1 MARSPAE
8 TVYQNA
14 LAHVYALIRGS
25 EYARAIAE
33 MTQAG
38 CQRLAPAFRHDGN
51 HSWYVI
57 GDAFFKMG
65 DFAMAAQ
72 AFRRALRCWPGDGE
86 ALMALGNSY
95 SETQRPKLAAR
106 CFRKAIPLSPKRAAD
121 CRFNLGNALFDM
133 QNYEAAA
140 AEYAAAAATGG
151 KKTAAKARKM
161 LARLGVDTKG
171 D

>member
-1 MARSPAE
+1 MASTPAE
-8 TVYQNA
+8 TAYQHA
-14 LAHVYALIRGS
+14 LAPVYALIRGG
-25 EYARAIAE
+25 EYAHAIAE

-38 CQRLAPAFRHDGN
+38 GQRLAPAFRHDGN

-72 AFRRALRCWPGDGE
+72 AFRRALRCWSGDAE

-95 SETQRPKLAAR
+95 SEMQRPKLAAR
-106 CFRKAIPLSPKRAAD
+106 CLRKAIPLSPKRAAD

-133 QNYEAAA
+133 QNYKAAA
-140 AEYAAAAATGG
+140 AEYAAAAASGG

-161 LARLGVDTKG
+161 LARLGRSPQP
-171 D
+171 

>member
-1 MARSPAE
+1 MATTRAE
-8 TVYQNA
+8 TAYQHA
-14 LAHVYALIRGS
+14 LAPVYALIRGG

-38 CQRLAPAFRHDGN
+38 GQRLAPAFRHDGN

-72 AFRRALRCWPGDGE
+72 AFRRALRCWQGDAE

-95 SETQRPKLAAR
+95 SEMQRPKLAAR
-106 CFRKAIPLSPKRAAD
+106 CLRKAIPLSPKRAAD

-140 AEYAAAAATGG
+140 AEYAAAAASGSAR
-151 KKTAAKARKM
+151 TAAKARKM
-161 LARLGVDTKG
+161 LARLRNAEQS
-171 D
+171 